1 MNRQISRVLFN
12 YENSPEWTRS
22 SCQSARG
29 TQNLK
34 GRLAAVLVTTELTGH
49 SVVRCKAI
57 RGYRAHVRTNSFPR
71 AGVRLEND

>member
-1 MNRQISRVLFN
+1 M
-12 YENSPEWTRS
+12 S
-22 SCQSARG
+22 SLITKIALNGLGAVVKVRG

-71 AGVRLEND
+71 AGVRLENG